1 MKKKITKFIESILP
15 RLYDEDG
22 EAINRRYIADK
33 IYDSIPNIEKL
44 DIQPFETWIPFACSL
59 CPVYN
64 QAHKLGCTYT
74 MFSEKYHK
82 ENPAPKNCPLN
93 HNCYRN

>member
-44 DIQPFETWIPFACSL
+44 DIQPFETWIPIVCST
-59 CPVYN
+59 CYYN
-64 QAHKLGCTYT
+64 QAHKLGCSYELL
-74 MFSEKYHK
+74 SERVHS
-82 ENPAPKNCPLN
+82 EQRPPDNCPMG
-93 HNCYRN
+93 YRN